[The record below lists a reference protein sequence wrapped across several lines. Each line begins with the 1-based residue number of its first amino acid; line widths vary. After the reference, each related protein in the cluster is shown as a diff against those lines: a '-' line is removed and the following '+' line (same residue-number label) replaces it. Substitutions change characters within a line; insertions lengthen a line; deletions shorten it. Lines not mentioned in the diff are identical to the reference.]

1 MHMFKRLGLVAAA
14 VAAMTLPAFAQNVDF
29 YHDKVNWQ
37 DAFNSVL
44 THAEGVAVTSTPYA
58 DTSTYQAAVRATLRT
73 PSAPGIFTWWS
84 GYRMKDLVD
93 AGLVADVS
101 DLWKKYT
108 DAGLYNPSLASAYT
122 FDGKIYGIPNLVA
135 YWVVFYNKKV
145 FEEQGVEPPTTWE
158 ELETLAATLKSNDIT
173 PFGATVD
180 GRWPAFI
187 WFEEFLVRQNPDFY
201 NRLMNGEAKYTD
213 PEAQAVFAKWK
224 EWIDAG
230 YFTDPSVSFGTAG
243 TNAMASQF
251 AQGKLAMI
259 LVGTW
264 YAGTL
269 TEAGMDA
276 ENVGA
281 FIMPNASADVGPA
294 VIVETGPLLISES
307 SAQKADALKGADYW
321 MSAPAQQI
329 WTDAMDFPPVNSD
342 VTAKSELISD
352 LAGQIISGNYNQ
364 INRFWEATPAEIAEA
379 AVDELANF
387 MVNPSTADQTMQNL
401 QALADKVWAAQ

>member
-1 MHMFKRLGLVAAA
+1 
-14 VAAMTLPAFAQNVDF
+14 
-29 YHDKVNWQ
+29 
-37 DAFNSVL
+37 VL
-44 THAEGVAVTSTPYA
+44 AGAEGATVTATPYA

-145 FEEQGVEPPTTWE
+145 FADAGVAAPTTWE
-158 ELETLAATLKSNDIT
+158 ELEATAAALKGKGVT
-173 PFGATVD
+173 PFGATVQ

-187 WFEEFLVRQNPDFY
+187 WFEELLVRQNPDFY
-201 NRLMNGEAKYTD
+201 NRLMTGEAKYTD

-230 YFTDPSVSFGTAG
+230 YFTDPSIDFGTAG
-243 TNAMASQF
+243 SNAMASQF

-269 TEAGMDA
+269 VEAGMAA
-276 ENVGA
+276 EDIGV
-281 FIMPNASADVGPA
+281 FIMPNATADMGPA
-294 VIVETGPLLISES
+294 VIFETGPLLISEN
-307 SAQKADALKGADYW
+307 SAQKADALKVADYW
-321 MSAPAQQI
+321 MSAAAQQT
-329 WTDAMDFPPVNSD
+329 WTNEMDFPPVNSE
-342 VTAKSELISD
+342 VTAKSPLISE

-364 INRFWEATPAEIAEA
+364 INRFWEATPPEIAEA
-379 AVDELANF
+379 AVDELGVF
-387 MVNPSTADQTMQNL
+387 MLDTSKADQVMTNL
-401 QALADKVWAAQ
+401 QALADKVWASQ

>member
-1 MHMFKRLGLVAAA
+1 MQMFKKLGIVATAL
-14 VAAMTLPAFAQNVDF
+14 AAMTIPAFAQNVDF
-29 YHDKVNWQ
+29 YHDKANWQ
-37 DAFNSVL
+37 DAFNAVL
-44 THAEGVAVTSTPYA
+44 TSAPAPVTATPYA

-108 DAGLYNPSLASAYT
+108 DAGTYNPSLASAYT

-145 FEEQGVEPPTTWE
+145 FADAGVTAPTTWE
-158 ELETLAATLKSNDIT
+158 ELEATAAALKGKGVT
-173 PFGATVD
+173 PFGATVQ

-230 YFTDPSVSFGTAG
+230 YFTDPSIDFGTAG
-243 TNAMASQF
+243 SNAMASQF

-269 TEAGMDA
+269 VEAGMAA
-276 ENVGA
+276 EDIGV
-281 FIMPNASADVGPA
+281 FIMPNATADMGPA
-294 VIVETGPLLISES
+294 VIFETGPLLISEN
-307 SAQKADALKGADYW
+307 SAQKADALKVADYW
-321 MSAPAQQI
+321 MSASAQQT
-329 WTDAMDFPPVNSD
+329 WTDEMDFPPVNSE
-342 VTAKSELISD
+342 VTAKSALISE
-352 LAGQIISGNYNQ
+352 LTGQIISGNYNQ
-364 INRFWEATPAEIAEA
+364 INRFWEATPPEIAEA
-379 AVDELANF
+379 AVDELGVF
-387 MVNPSTADQTMQNL
+387 MLDPTKADQVMTNL
-401 QALADKVWAAQ
+401 QALADKVWAAQQ